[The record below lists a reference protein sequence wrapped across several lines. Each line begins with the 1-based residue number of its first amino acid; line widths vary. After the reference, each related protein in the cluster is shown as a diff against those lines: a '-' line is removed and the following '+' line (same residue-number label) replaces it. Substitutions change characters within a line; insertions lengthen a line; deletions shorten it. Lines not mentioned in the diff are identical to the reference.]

1 MYAQYFFKSNGFL
14 LTCLWNRYNAR
25 AGHRRESSVYCMDN
39 TYSPRIAVVVPCY
52 NEAAAIATV
61 VDDFQ
66 QSLPQAEIYVFD
78 NNSADD
84 TAGIARRAGAYVI
97 SVPLQGKGNVVR
109 RMFSDVDADVY
120 VMVDGDA
127 TYDASAAP
135 ALVNLL
141 VEQHLD
147 MVVGSRLSEE
157 QAAYRLGHRFG
168 NVLLT
173 QCAAMIFGKTFKDML
188 SGYRV
193 FSRRYAKTFPA
204 HSSGFEIETE
214 LAVHALSMRMPV
226 AELETNYG
234 ARPEGSESKL
244 NTYRDGFRILMT
256 ILKLFKTEKPLAFFS
271 LGFGIC
277 ALVSIVLAIPVF
289 ETYAET
295 GLVPRIP
302 TVILSSCLMVL
313 GGILLTCGIV
323 LDTVTRGRN
332 EFKRLAYLS
341 IPACRKPRV

>member
-1 MYAQYFFKSNGFL
+1 
-14 LTCLWNRYNAR
+14 
-25 AGHRRESSVYCMDN
+25 MDN
-39 TYSPRIAVVVPCY
+39 TSSLRIAVVVPCY

-61 VDDFQ
+61 VRDFLH
-66 QSLPQAEIYVFD
+66 SLPQAEIYVFD
-78 NNSADD
+78 NNSVDD
-84 TAGIARRAGAYVI
+84 TANIARRAGAHVI
-97 SVPLQGKGNVVR
+97 PVPLQGKGNVVR
-109 RMFSDVDADVY
+109 RIFSDVEADVY
-120 VMVDGDA
+120 IMVDGDA
-127 TYDASAAP
+127 TYDATAAP

-141 VEQHLD
+141 VDQHLD
-147 MVVGSRLSEE
+147 MVVGSRLSDE
-157 QAAYRLGHRFG
+157 QSAYRLGHRFG
-168 NVLLT
+168 NVMLT
-173 QCAAMIFGKTFKDML
+173 RCAAMVFGKTFKDML

-204 HSSGFEIETE
+204 HSTGFEIETE

-226 AELETNYG
+226 AELDTNYG
-234 ARPEGSESKL
+234 SRPEGSQSKL

-271 LGFGIC
+271 IGFAIC
-277 ALVSIVLAIPVF
+277 ALLSVILAIPVF

-302 TVILSSCLMVL
+302 TVILSSGLMIL

-332 EFKRLAYLS
+332 EFKRLVYLS
-341 IPACRKPRV
+341 IPACRRPRL